1 MAALLALSGIRKQF
15 GKVVVAGNLSLE
27 LEAGGA
33 LGIVG
38 PNGAGKSTLFAM
50 ISGDLSPDG
59 GTIAFDGR
67 DITVLPAHRRCRA
80 GIGRTYQIPRPFE
93 KMTVFENVLVC
104 AREGGG
110 LHGQASY
117 ERAVTVI
124 EQCGLT
130 DQLNRRAGA
139 LPLLLRK
146 RLEVARGLA
155 TGPKLLLLD
164 EVAGGLTRPE
174 VSELVQL
181 IRAVHASGVTVL
193 WIEHVVYALVETVE
207 RLICLAGGDVVADG
221 SPAEVLASERV
232 RELYLG
238 QTPGQP
244 PEEDAG
250 QQSEEDLG
258 QTPGQDA
265 GQAPGLPQDESRGHS
280 EGAA

>member
-1 MAALLALSGIRKQF
+1 MTALLALSGIRKQF
-15 GKVVVAGNLSLE
+15 GRVVVADSLSLD
-27 LEAGGA
+27 LETGGA

-50 ISGDLSPDG
+50 ISGDLAPDA
-59 GTIAFDGR
+59 GTITLAGR
-67 DITVLPAHRRCRA
+67 DVTALPAHQRCRA

-117 ERAVTVI
+117 ERAVSVVDR
-124 EQCGLT
+124 CGLT
-130 DQLNRRAGA
+130 EQINRRAGA

-155 TGPKLLLLD
+155 TGPRLLLLD

-181 IRAVHASGVTVL
+181 IRSVHASGVTVL
-193 WIEHVVYALVETVE
+193 WIEHVVYALVETVD
-207 RLICLAGGDVVADG
+207 RLICLAEGAVVADG
-221 SPAEVLASERV
+221 SPAEVLASDRV

-238 QTPGQP
+238 Q
-244 PEEDAG
+244 A
-250 QQSEEDLG
+250 
-258 QTPGQDA
+258 PGQDT
-265 GQAPGLPQDESRGHS
+265 GTKQNGPSGHSRG
-280 EGAA
+280 AA

>member
-15 GKVVVAGNLSLE
+15 GKVVVADSLSLD

-50 ISGDLSPDG
+50 ISGDLAPDS
-59 GTIAFDGR
+59 GTIVFDGR
-67 DITVLPAHRRCRA
+67 DITALPAHRRCRA

-110 LHGQASY
+110 LRGQASY
-117 ERAVTVI
+117 EQAVAVV

-130 DQLNRRAGA
+130 EQINRRAGA

-181 IRAVHASGVTVL
+181 VRAVQTSGVTVL
-193 WIEHVVYALVETVE
+193 WIEHVVYALVETVQ
-207 RLICLAGGDVVADG
+207 RLICLAEGDVVADG

-238 QTPGQP
+238 Q
-244 PEEDAG
+244 A
-250 QQSEEDLG
+250 
-258 QTPGQDA
+258 PGQDI
-265 GQAPGLPQDESRGHS
+265 GLSQDGPTGHS